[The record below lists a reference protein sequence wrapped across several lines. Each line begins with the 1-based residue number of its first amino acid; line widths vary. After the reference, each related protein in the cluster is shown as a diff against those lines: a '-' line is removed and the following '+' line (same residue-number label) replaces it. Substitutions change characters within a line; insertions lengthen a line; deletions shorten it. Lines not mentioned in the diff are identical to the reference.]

1 MKFNHLLMENN
12 ITRSDMDS
20 VRKFISQKNI
30 ILTQSKK
37 VKQFEEKWS
46 KWLGVKY
53 SVYVNSGSSAN
64 FISISA
70 LKVLNNNKKKMK

>member
-37 VKQFEEKWS
+37 VKHFEEKWS

-70 LKVLNNNKKKMK
+70 LKALNNNKKKK